1 MQSFTLIII
10 KSCRSSDVQV
20 LYLNYH
26 YDYDYDYDCD
36 HDYDY
41 DYDYDVRYD
50 NYQKLKLFSSI
61 ISDV

>member
-1 MQSFTLIII
+1 MA
-10 KSCRSSDVQV
+10 QV

-41 DYDYDVRYD
+41 DYDVRYD
-50 NYQKLKLFSSI
+50 NYQKLLKLFSSI
-61 ISDV
+61 ISDVMVVSNHLIIITFT